1 MKEYTPIIGFD
12 AKRAVANGTGLGSYS
27 RTLIND
33 LARYPLTLRLYA
45 PDEGRD
51 DLRTQIQDRAN
62 VTLHTPHSS
71 LHTPH
76 STFHIPH
83 TTFHLP
89 PSSFLGKS
97 LWRSNGIVSEL
108 RRDGIQL
115 YHGLSG
121 ELPIGIRKSGI
132 PSVVTI
138 HDLIFLRH
146 PEYYHWIDTK
156 IYAWKFRQTISEA
169 THIIAISECT
179 RRDIL
184 HYAPELDPARISVI
198 YQSCAPK
205 FTLHTP
211 HSSSPDISPSSFL
224 LPPSSKYI
232 LSVGTIEA
240 RKNILLA
247 VKALE
252 TSLLPDDL
260 HIVII
265 GRHTPYTDT
274 VARYARDHGLE
285 ARVHILHHVS
295 DAELPAYYAAAEAFV
310 YPSRY
315 EGFGIPIIEAISC
328 GLPVVACTGSCLEEA
343 GGPDTLYVSPDDP
356 QAMAAAIAQV
366 LKGAPGRDQRILR
379 SREYIRRFQGNDV
392 AGQVYRLYLRLLN
405 KE

>member
-1 MKEYTPIIGFD
+1 MNPDTPIIGFD

-51 DLRTQIQDRAN
+51 DLRTQIQDRDN
-62 VTLHTPHSS
+62 VNFAYPHSS
-71 LHTPH
+71 LLVPR
-76 STFHIPH
+76 SSFL
-83 TTFHLP
+83 LP
-89 PSSFLGKS
+89 PSSFLEKS
-97 LWRSNGIVSEL
+97 LWRSHGIVADL
-108 RRDGIQL
+108 LADGIQL

-205 FTLHTP
+205 FAPHSTLHTP
-211 HSSSPDISPSSFL
+211 HSSL
-224 LPPSSKYI
+224 KYI

-265 GRHTPYTDT
+265 GRHTPYTDV
-274 VARYARDHGLE
+274 VARYAHDHGLE
-285 ARVHILHHVS
+285 ERVHILHGIS

-366 LKGAPGRDQRILR
+366 LKGAPGRDHRILR

>member
-1 MKEYTPIIGFD
+1 MKEDTPIIGFD

-62 VTLHTPHSS
+62 VTLHTPHS
-71 LHTPH
+71 
-76 STFHIPH
+76 TFHIPH
-83 TTFHLP
+83 SSFLLP

-97 LWRSNGIVSEL
+97 YWRSHGIVSEL

-205 FTLHTP
+205 FT
-211 HSSSPDISPSSFL
+211 PDISPSTFHIPHSTFH

-285 ARVHILHHVS
+285 ARVHILHNVS

>member
-1 MKEYTPIIGFD
+1 MKEDTPIIGFD

-62 VTLHTPHSS
+62 VTLHTPHST
-71 LHTPH
+71 L
-76 STFHIPH
+76 HIPH
-83 TTFHLP
+83 SSFLLP

-97 LWRSNGIVSEL
+97 LWRSHGIVSDL

-205 FTLHTP
+205 FTPDTP
-211 HSSSPDISPSSFL
+211 HSTFHI
-224 LPPSSKYI
+224 PPSTFHIPHSTFHIPPSTKYI

-252 TSLLPDDL
+252 TSQLPDDL

-285 ARVHILHHVS
+285 ARVHILHNVS

>member
-1 MKEYTPIIGFD
+1 MNPDTPNIGFD

-51 DLRTQIQDRAN
+51 DLRTQIQDRDN
-62 VTLHTPHSS
+62 VNFAYPHSS
-71 LHTPH
+71 LLVPR
-76 STFHIPH
+76 SSF
-83 TTFHLP
+83 LLS
-89 PSSFLGKS
+89 PSSFLEKS
-97 LWRSNGIVSEL
+97 LWRSHGIVADL
-108 RRDGIQL
+108 LADGIQL

-146 PEYYHWIDTK
+146 PEYYHWLDTK
-156 IYAWKFRQTISEA
+156 IYAWKFRQTIREA

-184 HYAPELDPARISVI
+184 HYAPELDPARVSVI

-205 FTLHTP
+205 FT
-211 HSSSPDISPSSFL
+211 PDISPSSFL

-232 LSVGTIEA
+232 LSVGTIEE

-265 GRHTPYTDT
+265 GRHTPYTDV
-274 VARYARDHGLE
+274 VARYAHDHGLE
-285 ARVHILHHVS
+285 ERVHILHGIS

-366 LKGAPGRDQRILR
+366 LKGAPGRDHRILR

>member
-1 MKEYTPIIGFD
+1 MKEDTPIIGFD

-62 VTLHTPHSS
+62 VTLHTPHS
-71 LHTPH
+71 
-76 STFHIPH
+76 TFHIPH
-83 TTFHLP
+83 SSFLLP

-97 LWRSNGIVSEL
+97 YWRSHGIVSDL

-205 FTLHTP
+205 FALHTP
-211 HSSSPDISPSSFL
+211 HSSSPDIPHSTFHIPHSTFH

-285 ARVHILHHVS
+285 ARVHILHNVS

>member
-1 MKEYTPIIGFD
+1 MKEDTPVIGFD

-62 VTLHTPHSS
+62 VTLHTPHSTF
-71 LHTPH
+71 HTPH
-76 STFHIPH
+76 SSFL
-83 TTFHLP
+83 LP

-97 LWRSNGIVSEL
+97 LWRSHGIVSDL

-184 HYAPELDPARISVI
+184 YYAPELDPARISVI

-205 FTLHTP
+205 FT
-211 HSSSPDISPSSFL
+211 PDISPSTFHI
-224 LPPSSKYI
+224 PPSTFHIPPSTKYI

-252 TSLLPDDL
+252 TSQLPDDL

-285 ARVHILHHVS
+285 ARVHILHNVS

>member
-1 MKEYTPIIGFD
+1 MKEYPPIIGFD

-33 LARYPLTLRLYA
+33 LARYPLRLRLYA

-62 VTLHTPHSS
+62 VTLHTPHSTFHIPHS
-71 LHTPH
+71 SFHIPH

-83 TTFHLP
+83 
-89 PSSFLGKS
+89 PS
-97 LWRSNGIVSEL
+97 
-108 RRDGIQL
+108 L

-205 FTLHTP
+205 FALHTP
-211 HSSSPDISPSSFL
+211 HSSSPDISPSTFHIPHSTFHI
-224 LPPSSKYI
+224 PPSSKYI

-252 TSLLPDDL
+252 TSQLPDDL

-285 ARVHILHHVS
+285 ARVHILHNVS

>member
-1 MKEYTPIIGFD
+1 MKEDTPIIGFD

-62 VTLHTPHSS
+62 VTLHTPHSTFHIPHS
-71 LHTPH
+71 TSHIPH

-83 TTFHLP
+83 ST
-89 PSSFLGKS
+89 SLGKS
-97 LWRSNGIVSEL
+97 LWRSHGIVSDL
-108 RRDGIQL
+108 RHDGIQL

-205 FTLHTP
+205 FT
-211 HSSSPDISPSSFL
+211 PDISPSSFL

-252 TSLLPDDL
+252 TSQLPDDL

>member
-62 VTLHTPHSS
+62 VTLHTPHS
-71 LHTPH
+71 
-76 STFHIPH
+76 TFHIPH
-83 TTFHLP
+83 ST
-89 PSSFLGKS
+89 SLGKS
-97 LWRSNGIVSEL
+97 LWRSHGIVSDL

-211 HSSSPDISPSSFL
+211 HSSSPDISPSTFHIPHSTFH
-224 LPPSSKYI
+224 LPPSTKYI

-285 ARVHILHHVS
+285 ARVHILHNVS
-295 DAELPAYYAAAEAFV
+295 DAELPAYYAHAEAFV

>member
-1 MKEYTPIIGFD
+1 MKEDTPIIGFD

-83 TTFHLP
+83 TSFLLP

-97 LWRSNGIVSEL
+97 YWRSHGIVSDL
-108 RRDGIQL
+108 RHDGIQL

-205 FTLHTP
+205 FT
-211 HSSSPDISPSSFL
+211 PDISPSSFL
-224 LPPSSKYI
+224 LPPSS
-232 LSVGTIEA
+232 
-240 RKNILLA
+240 NILRYFGGFEMVTA
-247 VKALE
+247 
-252 TSLLPDDL
+252 
-260 HIVII
+260 I
-265 GRHTPYTDT
+265 GAMLR
-274 VARYARDHGLE
+274 
-285 ARVHILHHVS
+285 
-295 DAELPAYYAAAEAFV
+295 AAERKMLVMVDGFIMTACALGATQL
-310 YPSRY
+310 YPQALNYMIFGHCGDESGHKRMLDLMHAEPLLHLGMRLG
-315 EGFGIPIIEAISC
+315 EGTGALCSYPII
-328 GLPVVACTGSCLEEA
+328 
-343 GGPDTLYVSPDDP
+343 VS
-356 QAMAAAIAQV
+356 AVNMMNEMNNFENANIT
-366 LKGAPGRDQRILR
+366 K
-379 SREYIRRFQGNDV
+379 YF
-392 AGQVYRLYLRLLN
+392 
-405 KE
+405 

>member
-1 MKEYTPIIGFD
+1 M
-12 AKRAVANGTGLGSYS
+12 
-27 RTLIND
+27 
-33 LARYPLTLRLYA
+33 
-45 PDEGRD
+45 
-51 DLRTQIQDRAN
+51 
-62 VTLHTPHSS
+62 
-71 LHTPH
+71 
-76 STFHIPH
+76 
-83 TTFHLP
+83 
-89 PSSFLGKS
+89 
-97 LWRSNGIVSEL
+97 
-108 RRDGIQL
+108 
-115 YHGLSG
+115 
-121 ELPIGIRKSGI
+121 
-132 PSVVTI
+132 VTI

-205 FTLHTP
+205 FT
-211 HSSSPDISPSSFL
+211 PDISHSTSHIPHSTFH

>member
-1 MKEYTPIIGFD
+1 MNPAPPIIGFD

-51 DLRTQIQDRAN
+51 DLRTQIQDRDN
-62 VTLHTPHSS
+62 VNFAYPHSS
-71 LHTPH
+71 LLVPR
-76 STFHIPH
+76 SSF
-83 TTFHLP
+83 FLP
-89 PSSFLGKS
+89 PSSFLEKS
-97 LWRSNGIVSEL
+97 LWRSHGIVADL
-108 RRDGIQL
+108 LADGIQL

-146 PEYYHWIDTK
+146 PEYYHWLDTK
-156 IYAWKFRQTISEA
+156 IYAWKFRQTIREA

-184 HYAPELDPARISVI
+184 HYAPELDPARVSVI

-205 FTLHTP
+205 FT
-211 HSSSPDISPSSFL
+211 PDISPSSFL

-232 LSVGTIEA
+232 LSVGTIEE

-265 GRHTPYTDT
+265 GRHTPYTDV
-274 VARYARDHGLE
+274 VARYAHDHGLE
-285 ARVHILHHVS
+285 ERVHILHGIS

-366 LKGAPGRDQRILR
+366 LKGAPGRDHRILR

>member
-1 MKEYTPIIGFD
+1 MKEDTPIIGFD

-33 LARYPLTLRLYA
+33 LARYPLRLRLYA

-62 VTLHTPHSS
+62 VTLHTPHS
-71 LHTPH
+71 
-76 STFHIPH
+76 TFHIPH
-83 TTFHLP
+83 ST
-89 PSSFLGKS
+89 SLGKS
-97 LWRSNGIVSEL
+97 LWRSHGIVSDL

-211 HSSSPDISPSSFL
+211 HSSSPDISPSTFHIPPSTFHI
-224 LPPSSKYI
+224 PPSSKYI

-252 TSLLPDDL
+252 TSQLPDDL

-285 ARVHILHHVS
+285 ARVHILHNVS

>member
-1 MKEYTPIIGFD
+1 MKEDTPIIGFD

-62 VTLHTPHSS
+62 VTLHTPHS
-71 LHTPH
+71 
-76 STFHIPH
+76 TFHIPH
-83 TTFHLP
+83 ST
-89 PSSFLGKS
+89 SLGKS
-97 LWRSNGIVSEL
+97 LWRSYGIVSDL

-211 HSSSPDISPSSFL
+211 HSSSPDITPSTFHIPHSTFHI
-224 LPPSSKYI
+224 PPSSKYI

-274 VARYARDHGLE
+274 VTRYTRDHGLE

>member
-1 MKEYTPIIGFD
+1 MLPSSIPPASPSSTNPAPPNSPSTLLTPRPPTF
-12 AKRAVANGTGLGSYS
+12 L
-27 RTLIND
+27 L
-33 LARYPLTLRLYA
+33 
-45 PDEGRD
+45 
-51 DLRTQIQDRAN
+51 
-62 VTLHTPHSS
+62 
-71 LHTPH
+71 PH
-76 STFHIPH
+76 STFHI
-83 TTFHLP
+83 
-89 PSSFLGKS
+89 
-97 LWRSNGIVSEL
+97 
-108 RRDGIQL
+108 
-115 YHGLSG
+115 
-121 ELPIGIRKSGI
+121 
-132 PSVVTI
+132 
-138 HDLIFLRH
+138 
-146 PEYYHWIDTK
+146 
-156 IYAWKFRQTISEA
+156 
-169 THIIAISECT
+169 
-179 RRDIL
+179 
-184 HYAPELDPARISVI
+184 
-198 YQSCAPK
+198 
-205 FTLHTP
+205 
-211 HSSSPDISPSSFL
+211 
-224 LPPSSKYI
+224 PPSSKYI

-274 VARYARDHGLE
+274 VARYARDHGLK
-285 ARVHILHHVS
+285 ARVHILHNVS

>member
-1 MKEYTPIIGFD
+1 MKEDTPIIGFD

-62 VTLHTPHSS
+62 VTLHTPHS
-71 LHTPH
+71 
-76 STFHIPH
+76 TFHIPH
-83 TTFHLP
+83 ST
-89 PSSFLGKS
+89 SLGKS
-97 LWRSNGIVSEL
+97 LWRSYGIVSDL

-205 FTLHTP
+205 FTLDIP
-211 HSSSPDISPSSFL
+211 HSSSPDISPSTFHIPHSTFHI
-224 LPPSSKYI
+224 PPSSKYI

-265 GRHTPYTDT
+265 GRHTPYTDI

>member
-1 MKEYTPIIGFD
+1 MKEDTPIIGFD

-62 VTLHTPHSS
+62 VTLHTPHSTF
-71 LHTPH
+71 HIPH

-83 TTFHLP
+83 ST
-89 PSSFLGKS
+89 SLGKS
-97 LWRSNGIVSEL
+97 LWRSHGIVSDL

-205 FTLHTP
+205 FT
-211 HSSSPDISPSSFL
+211 PDISPSTFHIPHSTFHI
-224 LPPSSKYI
+224 PPSTKYI

-274 VARYARDHGLE
+274 VARYARAHGLE
-285 ARVHILHHVS
+285 ARVHILHNVS

>member
-1 MKEYTPIIGFD
+1 MKEDTPIIGFD

-62 VTLHTPHSS
+62 VTLHTPHS
-71 LHTPH
+71 
-76 STFHIPH
+76 TFHIPH
-83 TTFHLP
+83 SSFLLP

-97 LWRSNGIVSEL
+97 LWRSHGIVSDL

-205 FTLHTP
+205 FTLDIP
-211 HSSSPDISPSSFL
+211 HSTFHIPHSTFHI
-224 LPPSSKYI
+224 PPSSKYI

-252 TSLLPDDL
+252 TSQLPDDL

-285 ARVHILHHVS
+285 ARVHILHNVS

>member
-1 MKEYTPIIGFD
+1 MKEDTPIIGFD

-62 VTLHTPHSS
+62 VTLHI
-71 LHTPH
+71 PH

-83 TTFHLP
+83 SSFLLP

-97 LWRSNGIVSEL
+97 LWRSHGIVSDL

-205 FTLHTP
+205 FT
-211 HSSSPDISPSSFL
+211 PDISPSTFHIPHSTFHI
-224 LPPSSKYI
+224 PPSSKYI

-252 TSLLPDDL
+252 TSQLPDDL

>member
-1 MKEYTPIIGFD
+1 MKEDTPIIGFD

-62 VTLHTPHSS
+62 VTLHTPHSTFHIPHS
-71 LHTPH
+71 TSHIPH

-83 TTFHLP
+83 ST
-89 PSSFLGKS
+89 SLGKS
-97 LWRSNGIVSEL
+97 LWRSHGIVSDL

-205 FTLHTP
+205 FT
-211 HSSSPDISPSSFL
+211 PDISPSSFL

-252 TSLLPDDL
+252 TSQLPDDL

-285 ARVHILHHVS
+285 ARVHILHNVS

>member
-1 MKEYTPIIGFD
+1 MKEDTPIIGFD

-62 VTLHTPHSS
+62 VTLHTPHSTFHIPHS
-71 LHTPH
+71 TSHIPH

-83 TTFHLP
+83 ST
-89 PSSFLGKS
+89 SLGKS
-97 LWRSNGIVSEL
+97 LWRSHGIVSDL
-108 RRDGIQL
+108 RHDGIQL

-205 FTLHTP
+205 FT
-211 HSSSPDISPSSFL
+211 PDISPSSFL

-252 TSLLPDDL
+252 TSQLPDDL

-285 ARVHILHHVS
+285 ARVHILHNVS